1 MAISRAQ
8 LAKELEPGLNALFG
22 MEYDRY
28 ENEHAEIF
36 DTESSDRAFEEEVLI
51 VGFGNAS
58 VKEEGQGVEFDSAS
72 EGFTARYTHETVAL
86 AFSLTEEAVEDNL
99 YDRLGARYT
108 KALARSMAHTKQV
121 KAANVLNNA
130 FSSSFA
136 GGDGVSLI
144 NTAHPLANGGTLA
157 NRATTMA
164 DLNETSLENALISIS
179 TFVDDRN
186 MILAMRGTKLIVP
199 PQLQFVADRLLE
211 TPGRVGTADN
221 DINAIRNMGLL
232 PEGYAVNHF
241 LTDTDAFFILTDCP
255 DGFKHFERT
264 PITTSMEGDF
274 DTGNVRYKA
283 RERYSFG
290 FSNPRCVFGSQGSLI
305 RFHVKQCGVA

>member
-36 DTESSDRAFEEEVLI
+36 ETESSDRAFEEEVLI
-51 VGFGNAS
+51 VGFGNAE
-58 VKEEGQGVEFDSAS
+58 VKTEGQGVDYDSAS

-86 AFSLTEEAVEDNL
+86 AFALTEEAVEDNL

-130 FSSSFA
+130 FSSSYT
-136 GGDGVSLI
+136 GGDGLSLI
-144 NTAHPLANGGTLA
+144 NTAHTLAGGGTWA
-157 NRATTMA
+157 NRASTMA
-164 DLNETSLENALISIS
+164 DLNETSLENALIGIS

-186 MILAMRGTKLIVP
+186 MILALQGTKLIVP
-199 PQLQFVADRLLE
+199 PQLQFIADRLLE
-211 TPGRVGTADN
+211 SPGRVGTADN
-221 DINAIRNMGLL
+221 DINAVRNMGLL
-232 PEGYAVNHF
+232 PQGYSVNHF
-241 LTDTDAFFILTDCP
+241 LTDTDAWFLLTDCP
-255 DGFKHFERT
+255 DGFKHFERS
-264 PITTSMEGDF
+264 PISTSMEGDF

-290 FSNPRCVFGSQGSLI
+290 WSNPRCVYGSQG
-305 RFHVKQCGVA
+305 A